1 MGNLLN
7 LMKMNAES
15 SAMDTDPEFENFKNK
30 ANSSRELSYLESQY
44 GDFLDPDRA
53 DTESFVMGSSN
64 KDYIFGDEY
73 LDGIKDLNE
82 YRAQQQSGFNK
93 TMSGLGRVGV
103 KVAAEV
109 AKMPGMIGGLVGGLI
124 TAPFSEEP
132 LIETIFNNAWIR
144 TIEDANQYINNEALP
159 VYVKNS
165 VKNGNLIDNLTSI
178 DFWATEG
185 ADGVGY
191 IASMFVPGA
200 VLKSLGLGKIMMK
213 GASKGAKGMYKSA
226 EAAQDALESIKA
238 TDKGMDVF
246 NATVANTFFEAGAE
260 SGGAMRAFESKKENF
275 INKQLEKGLTE
286 EEAEQFF
293 IESKAD
299 LGRNIFW
306 SNVAILVGP
315 NAISNKIL
323 FGAKRGSKVASDY
336 IDDAGKILTDPKS
349 IFTAKNIAGYGKE
362 LVKGGARE
370 GFWEEAMQSSV
381 EHMYMNEAEDNENA
395 SITGVVNSYIH
406 TLTTVDGQKAIALG
420 ALLGG
425 PMNAYSKYSNDKVS
439 EKRRQKLAPAMEKA
453 LGLFNLDPSK
463 LFTINEETGKREI
476 NQEFAV
482 KYGEEVK
489 KLEAMSQLYDKIEA
503 VKEENN
509 GVLPQKDKAV
519 AKANI
524 NNFISAF
531 LLPFITNGEMGVEIL
546 EKSLKQ
552 NEDLID
558 KVNAQNKAFGEN
570 ENRESYTAK
579 IVEQAKN
586 MQKDYEKS
594 TEYLK
599 YFTPIETSSENK
611 EDLNEF
617 YKEMNMLETFA
628 KQNKRFLEKNKSK
641 AETEFAELEIEALK
655 NYQLKTET
663 SKTQYKNISKFSNVK
678 TKEGGALNISNI
690 PSISFEEF
698 QNKKD
703 GFNSKDSFLEWY
715 QNQPKSKLYNSK
727 KNEILSAAT
736 AILNEESTIE
746 TLYDE
751 KLLKQYFEQTLKEKK
766 DKAEKIKELEK
777 TIAEEEK
784 KKNEEA
790 EEEIIKKDNKAK
802 KTREQKNANKKR
814 TKLVN
819 KVNNN
824 NLLLDTLLTEL
835 DKQGKDV
842 IIEPLTQDLIDIIS
856 QTNLDI
862 EGLKIGN
869 QIKYNKAVNNTINFE
884 VLDVEIIDENDR
896 TVSRIELSRQEVPKE
911 KKPPVEDDTT
921 HTTNDEQEEVDNV
934 EEEEEKS
941 DLEKI
946 NKAEQKELEI
956 NLIGEEVLVGN
967 LINRP
972 PTKGT
977 IKEIKII
984 NKPGFKPQLGFF
996 SSEIGNVFFNDI
1008 NKTSKLYS
1016 VVKEIKAKYQAQRDA
1031 LNNTTLEL
1039 DKINEAEKEELN
1051 YANNSNRQEELK
1063 KGRENTKEIFKVLK
1077 EKFKNNS
1084 LTGKVLR
1091 LLEKLLDL
1099 SKYSI
1104 SRVENLQS
1112 DRGGGKVNGK
1122 AYEGGIDLDSD
1133 IYDRILEGDA
1143 VAVKTLIHELFHQV
1157 LNTKEYKAYKRGD
1170 KSNLS
1175 KIQKTAW
1182 ENLDRLF
1189 NKALSLTTDKNQYG
1203 FTNLSE
1209 FLAEAFS
1216 DIGLQQDLS
1225 KMQGEGKKTSLF
1237 KNILDNLI
1245 TLFQES
1251 INIWSTKFNKPTVK
1265 LENGLL
1271 EDVMYWSE
1279 QLIDIDTKI
1288 SDDVTIK
1295 EIKAK
1300 YQAQRD
1306 ALNSFSQQP
1315 TNKENK
1321 NEFFEKE
1328 KNNVTKTG
1336 LFMVSIASSR
1346 GKYEKIEKTV
1356 SDPNEVDVLNTKNEN
1371 GITNYPDSNA
1381 KNSINAKNEI
1391 LNVKVSLKKDKST
1404 NELVLSG
1411 HIKAQFPKTTE
1422 SSRDQA
1428 VGIALPI
1435 GNSTL
1440 NEKQLL
1446 TFYEKAL
1453 IKILKSYLNSSTTNE
1468 MYNGEKIYTD
1478 RAEIARQLK
1487 KEWDIA
1493 MELSKSKEK
1502 LNSNSS
1508 NEFTNSDN
1516 ISTGTFI
1523 NEEISNEVNNLPENK
1538 QKEEDR
1544 TDAKVVDLKGSL
1556 SSNSEF
1562 FEYTEKQKN
1571 KLGEKVSFEL
1581 GNPQSNK
1588 LASDALL
1595 KFKKIL
1601 KNEERTEL
1609 TEEEI
1614 EEFANYLP
1622 IKVLTKNGGYSH
1634 LSFLNKKNDER
1645 GNINVYKTTY
1655 ELKKGII
1662 LEILKGNKPT
1672 STIKFQMPGKI
1683 QMDRVNGKP
1692 AVNKIYDENGKANV
1706 FGIESLNNV
1715 QVLFS
1720 DSQGTLRNSNHDQV
1734 DSFNS
1739 VKHAGQVYISIKM
1752 ANGRTIPLK
1761 LNQRRINNLEAEII
1775 YKIVEAMTGSS
1786 IKLSYKDNLDMLM
1799 ESVIFTK
1806 EERDY
1811 VFNELKALN
1820 KKSKNTNIIS
1830 FFSNFVYKG
1839 NTDKNAFSIEG
1850 SSLRMKDQLIPF
1862 SELAGAKKEII
1873 EWLTTEKNRQIN
1885 KQASNTTAY
1894 KKHLFNSIIS
1904 TDVKLGQ
1911 PVFQGST
1918 AIYLDPSMGNNPID
1932 IKPNKKK
1939 TEPVVKKEPT
1949 KKTTIKAIK
1958 DKKKQNPENSQYSK
1972 EEQEY
1977 LNNVE
1982 DYRNRKIKD
1991 SNKQV
1996 LEETNTITYE
2006 KAEFLDNLYDV
2017 IPVNNKTE
2025 AKKAKK
2031 ANKNSPTL
2039 EHIIKPVV
2047 VNKSTRSKSKY
2058 ANMMKKANAKKNEDN
2073 DLNEGCNK

>member
-1031 LNNTTLEL
+1031 LN
-1039 DKINEAEKEELN
+1039 
-1051 YANNSNRQEELK
+1051 
-1063 KGRENTKEIFKVLK
+1063 
-1077 EKFKNNS
+1077 
-1084 LTGKVLR
+1084 
-1091 LLEKLLDL
+1091 
-1099 SKYSI
+1099 
-1104 SRVENLQS
+1104 
-1112 DRGGGKVNGK
+1112 
-1122 AYEGGIDLDSD
+1122 
-1133 IYDRILEGDA
+1133 
-1143 VAVKTLIHELFHQV
+1143 
-1157 LNTKEYKAYKRGD
+1157 
-1170 KSNLS
+1170 
-1175 KIQKTAW
+1175 
-1182 ENLDRLF
+1182 
-1189 NKALSLTTDKNQYG
+1189 
-1203 FTNLSE
+1203 
-1209 FLAEAFS
+1209 
-1216 DIGLQQDLS
+1216 
-1225 KMQGEGKKTSLF
+1225 
-1237 KNILDNLI
+1237 
-1245 TLFQES
+1245 
-1251 INIWSTKFNKPTVK
+1251 
-1265 LENGLL
+1265 
-1271 EDVMYWSE
+1271 
-1279 QLIDIDTKI
+1279 
-1288 SDDVTIK
+1288 
-1295 EIKAK
+1295 
-1300 YQAQRD
+1300 
-1306 ALNSFSQQP
+1306 SFSQQP